1 MSDSLPPPPSPPSM
15 PGVVLGMF
23 STPEPPYS
31 QGNILLVAACSF
43 IHEERLSSSAFIHT
57 CLSVNES
64 IRSLP
69 GLDFA
74 VRKKGEKRILE
85 SQRGVKKRGG
95 AVSED
100 AESRHHHMFF
110 LDSAL

>member
-1 MSDSLPPPPSPPSM
+1 M
-15 PGVVLGMF
+15 
-23 STPEPPYS
+23 
-31 QGNILLVAACSF
+31 
-43 IHEERLSSSAFIHT
+43 
-57 CLSVNES
+57 NES

-100 AESRHHHMFF
+100 AESRHHYMFF
-110 LDSAL
+110 LDSAF